1 MNEPAKT
8 EHPASFSRRSKRALS
23 LDEMQRLF
31 DETVERN
38 EERRRAIAECMNL
51 FGSKGYEQACKES
64 AERLEEKKR

>member
-1 MNEPAKT
+1 
-8 EHPASFSRRSKRALS
+8 LS

-38 EERRRAIAECMNL
+38 EEGRRVIAECMNL